1 MDDFDKWD
9 FDIFKYQEALQ
20 DAAILHF
27 GFKLFTMYGL
37 LEKFS
42 IADNN
47 FTNLLTQI
55 KNSFYEN
62 NSYHNVLKAIDIT
75 RNYHYF
81 VKHGELMKHLSD
93 LNVMACFLSC
103 LMADLGHPGVNNSY
117 LIATK
122 HPKAIRYNDKS
133 VLENHHC
140 AMAFKLL
147 LDPQNDIF
155 ELLSEAQY
163 WNIRQII
170 IKMILATDLSNHFE
184 LVMAFRGR
192 VSTKKFPEE
201 NRAEDKQ
208 MIMNIVLYASDHAA
222 PCKGSIAYFR
232 WMANEMEEY
241 YQQGDIEKKLG
252 YTVTAFYDRTTCNP
266 FIFQRGYISVIV
278 EPLYLTILE
287 FLPAVCR
294 NDC

>member
-9 FDIFKYQEALQ
+9 FDIIKYQEALG

-27 GFKLFTMYGL
+27 GFKLFTLYGL

-81 VKHGELMKHLSD
+81 VKYGELMKHLSD

-103 LMADLGHPGVNNSY
+103 LMADLGHPGVNNVY

-122 HPKAIRYNDKS
+122 HPKAIRYNDRS

-140 AMAFKLL
+140 AMTFKLL
-147 LDPQNDIF
+147 LDPQNHIF

-170 IKMILATDLSNHFE
+170 IKMILATDISNHFE

-192 VSTKKFPEE
+192 MTTKKFPEE
-201 NRAEDKQ
+201 NRADDK
-208 MIMNIVLYASDHAA
+208 
-222 PCKGSIAYFR
+222 
-232 WMANEMEEY
+232 
-241 YQQGDIEKKLG
+241 
-252 YTVTAFYDRTTCNP
+252 
-266 FIFQRGYISVIV
+266 
-278 EPLYLTILE
+278 
-287 FLPAVCR
+287 
-294 NDC
+294 